1 MQRGRLGLLFFAAI
15 FLSACRVILETPVPP
30 PTETVMLPE
39 AVRPTDTVTPPPSPT
54 PTPSPSPSPMP
65 TETPTTPPGP
75 AYPAPSMASLLAT
88 PTAES
93 MGMSLLSTP
102 TAAPLTLMVQSNS
115 PAFIP
120 AFRYASL
127 GCNWMGVAGQVFD
140 ASGNPLTGLVVGASG
155 NVAGQSVD
163 ALGFTGLAAAYGPAG
178 YEIKLADRVAPAIFW
193 LQVFNLQGVPLS
205 EAQMFQMGGDCA
217 KNLAIVNFVAANYL
231 GNRLYLPMVGR

>member
-1 MQRGRLGLLFFAAI
+1 AVH
-15 FLSACRVILETPVPP
+15 LSETA
-30 PTETVMLPE
+30 TL
-39 AVRPTDTVTPPPSPT
+39 APSPT
-54 PTPSPSPSPMP
+54 PTSSPTPSPVATEMP
-65 TETPTTPPGP
+65 TSSAES
-75 AYPAPSMASLLAT
+75 AYPVPPSAFLLAT

-102 TAAPLTLMVQSNS
+102 TAVPLMLIVQSNS

-120 AFRYASL
+120 AFRYANL

-140 ASGNPLTGLVVGASG
+140 AGGNPLTGLVVGASG

-163 ALGFTGLAAAYGPAG
+163 ALGFTGLATDYGPAG

-193 LQVFNLQGVPLS
+193 LQVFNLQGSPLS

-217 KNLAIVNFVAANYL
+217 KNLAIVNFVASNYWR
-231 GNRLYLPMVGR
+231 NRLYLPMIGR